1 MSFPLLTH
9 ANKSR
14 IEIAK
19 KNFLEIIQTALKLQE
34 GFSLIFPILPCQ
46 RHRIKMTFYIFMNI
60 ITIDLLIWLT
70 ILRQI
75 MIQQVRN
82 SVLYNL
88 RIRAIYT
95 TYSKTIRN

>member
-60 ITIDLLIWLT
+60 ITIDLLFIDMVNN
-70 ILRQI
+70 IEAD
-75 MIQQVRN
+75 N
-82 SVLYNL
+82 D
-88 RIRAIYT
+88 T
-95 TYSKTIRN
+95 TSEKLCFI